1 MKFPQ
6 DCVSIAD
13 KAEYL
18 YAAQEKLR
26 LIHNAFARW
35 YKEGLTQQQYNLLP
49 AKVRN
54 KYKYVKKL
62 TFEDFKRFIAEDF
75 EPRNM
80 KVLDSLGQIKTK
92 MQKSIRFTIELE
104 VIDGD

>member
-35 YKEGLTQQQYNLLP
+35 YKEGLTQEQYSLLP
-49 AKVRN
+49 EKIRN
-54 KYKYVKKL
+54 KYNYVEKL
-62 TFEDFKRFIAEDF
+62 TFEDFKKFIAEDF

-80 KVLDSLGQIKTK
+80 KVLDALAQIKSNL
-92 MQKSIRFTIELE
+92 QKSNRFTIELE
-104 VIDGD
+104 DIDGE